1 MRLSRLWNG
10 RWNSIRNKIFIS
22 TIIFLIIP
30 FILTFNWMNKT
41 LEHVIERKIGSSA
54 QESLYLV
61 NLNIGLFLEDMLR
74 SSVDIATNPSITKL
88 LKEPE
93 SYTRYEK
100 LRLNDTVLNRL
111 YSSYFT
117 NTYVTLFDLEGR
129 WLSTSYLPE
138 KLHEQY
144 VGADWYK
151 EMLNKPYQQKW
162 MFNYNERLYMDR
174 KPIVTLVKTI
184 TDLPSAR
191 NIGMVAFSVSEMD
204 LRRYLGGL
212 SGEVY
217 LVDQDGIVVSS
228 LTKSMVG
235 SNLSN
240 ESYIHTIQTGMNGQE
255 IFKKNGEKWIVN
267 YGTVS
272 INGWKLVQLVPY
284 DTVFKEIYDVRH
296 ANWVVFVLILIVF
309 LLITLSIA
317 YRISKPLKL
326 LRKRMR
332 ELEDKG
338 FHSTLSVSGPQ
349 ETASLIE
356 TYNRMVK
363 EIRGLLIRVKE
374 EYEQKEEMRF
384 RALQAQINPHFLLNT
399 INNIKWMAY
408 IRNDGEVGDML
419 SNLGGILEGSIG
431 RGGSLTPLRQ
441 ELDYIENYVGLMR
454 MRFHDIELLIDVSA
468 EFMEQE
474 VIQIMLQP
482 AIENSLIHG
491 IEPSGRPGRITVSAH
506 IEGALFV
513 LEVSDNGVG
522 MTDERLAEI
531 RSGLE
536 SEESGDEGI
545 PRRIGIRNVHDRLR
559 LQYGELY
566 GIRIFSE
573 LGQGTRVRYI
583 LPVHRV
589 SREDKP

>member
-10 RWNSIRNKIFIS
+10 RWNSIRNKIVVS
-22 TIIFLIIP
+22 TILFLIIP

-41 LEHVIERKIGSSA
+41 QENVIERKIGSSA
-54 QESLYLV
+54 QESLYIV

-74 SSVDIATNPSITKL
+74 SSVDIATNPSITRL

-100 LRLNDTVLNRL
+100 LRLNDTILNRL

-117 NTYVTLFDLEGR
+117 NTYVTLFDLKGR
-129 WLSTSYLPE
+129 WISTSYLPE
-138 KLHEQY
+138 QLHEQY
-144 VGADWYK
+144 VGAEWFKD
-151 EMLNKPYQQKW
+151 MLKKPYQQKW
-162 MFNYNERLYMDR
+162 MFNYNTRLYMDR

-191 NIGMVAFSVSEMD
+191 NIGMVVFSVSEMD

-217 LVDQDGIVVSS
+217 LVDQEGIVVSS

-235 SNLSN
+235 RSLSS
-240 ESYIHTIQTGMNGQE
+240 ESYINTIQTGMNGQE

-267 YGTVS
+267 YGTIS

-284 DTVFKEIYDVRH
+284 DTVFKEIYDIRR
-296 ANWVVFVLILIVF
+296 ANWLLFVLILIVF
-309 LLITLSIA
+309 LLITLSLA
-317 YRISKPLKL
+317 YRISRPLKL

-338 FHSTLSVSGPQ
+338 FYSTLSVSGPQ

-363 EIRGLLIRVKE
+363 EIRGLLLRVKE

-441 ELDYIENYVGLMR
+441 ELDYIENYMGLMR
-454 MRFHDIELLIDVSA
+454 MRFHDIELVIDVPD
-468 EFMEQE
+468 ELMEQE

-491 IEPSGRPGRITVSAH
+491 IEPSGEPGRITVSAH
-506 IEGALFV
+506 HEGALFV

-531 RSGLE
+531 RLALE
-536 SEESGDEGI
+536 LGESGGEEI
-545 PRRIGIRNVHDRLR
+545 SQRIGVRNVHDRLR
-559 LQYGELY
+559 LQYGEPY
-566 GIRIFSE
+566 GIRIFSR
-573 LGQGTRVRYI
+573 LGQGTKVQYV

-589 SREDKP
+589 PREDKS

>member
-10 RWNSIRNKIFIS
+10 RWNSIRNKIVVS
-22 TIIFLIIP
+22 TILFLIIP

-41 LEHVIERKIGSSA
+41 QENVIERKIGSSA
-54 QESLYLV
+54 QESLYIV

-74 SSVDIATNPSITKL
+74 SSVDIATNPSITRL

-100 LRLNDTVLNRL
+100 LRLNDTILNRL

-117 NTYVTLFDLEGR
+117 NTYVTLFDLKGR
-129 WLSTSYLPE
+129 WISTSYLPE
-138 KLHEQY
+138 QLHEQY
-144 VGADWYK
+144 VGAEWFKD
-151 EMLNKPYQQKW
+151 MLKKPYQQKW
-162 MFNYNERLYMDR
+162 MFNYNTRLYMDR

-191 NIGMVAFSVSEMD
+191 NIGMVVFSVSEMD

-217 LVDQDGIVVSS
+217 LVDQEGIVVSS

-235 SNLSN
+235 RSLSS
-240 ESYIHTIQTGMNGQE
+240 ESYINTIQTGMNGQE

-267 YGTVS
+267 YGTIS

-284 DTVFKEIYDVRH
+284 DTVFKEIYDIRR
-296 ANWVVFVLILIVF
+296 ANWLLFVLILIVF
-309 LLITLSIA
+309 LLITLSLA
-317 YRISKPLKL
+317 YRISRPLKL

-338 FHSTLSVSGPQ
+338 FYSTLSVSGPQ

-363 EIRGLLIRVKE
+363 EIRGLLLRVKE

-441 ELDYIENYVGLMR
+441 ELDYIENYMGLMR
-454 MRFHDIELLIDVSA
+454 MRFHDIELVIDVPD
-468 EFMEQE
+468 ELMEQE

-491 IEPSGRPGRITVSAH
+491 IEPSGESGRITVSAH
-506 IEGALFV
+506 HEGALFV

-531 RSGLE
+531 RLALE
-536 SEESGDEGI
+536 LGESGGEEI
-545 PRRIGIRNVHDRLR
+545 SQRIGVRNVHDRLR
-559 LQYGELY
+559 LQYGEPY
-566 GIRIFSE
+566 GIRIFSR
-573 LGQGTRVRYI
+573 LGQGTKVQYV

-589 SREDKP
+589 PREDKS